1 MDLHEKDMLAFARTW
16 QPYGGNDDQI
26 LPEFGISEP
35 TFYQRVLALLARPRT
50 VGLGDEERKALITFC
65 MAKLREY
72 GYPQRDRPGMTR
84 QRAIR
89 HS

>member
-35 TFYQRVLALLARPRT
+35 TFYQRVLALSPARVQSASGMRS
-50 VGLGDEERKALITFC
+50 V
-65 MAKLREY
+65 KL
-72 GYPQRDRPGMTR
+72 
-84 QRAIR
+84 
-89 HS
+89 